1 MADIDVGSTVA
12 AYAAS
17 NMLAT
22 ARALPAAPAD
32 CAAAAANQPAYGA
45 AAEAIAIAA
54 EGSGVVD

>member
-1 MADIDVGSTVA
+1 MRLADIDVGSTVA

-32 CAAAAANQPAYGA
+32 CAAAAANGTVA
-45 AAEAIAIAA
+45 
-54 EGSGVVD
+54 VRV